1 MEIIKEIPMIVKNET
16 LTKTN
21 VAPPIEYDVQINDQ
35 FLDNL
40 SRDQV
45 IEIQH
50 IIDGFLQARV

>member
-1 MEIIKEIPMIVKNET
+1 MPMIVKNET
-16 LTKTN
+16 LTKAN
-21 VAPPIEYDVQINDQ
+21 VEHDVQINDQ

>member
-1 MEIIKEIPMIVKNET
+1 MPMIVKNET
-16 LTKTN
+16 LTKAN
-21 VAPPIEYDVQINDQ
+21 VEYDVQINDQ

-50 IIDGFLQARV
+50 IIDGFLQARI